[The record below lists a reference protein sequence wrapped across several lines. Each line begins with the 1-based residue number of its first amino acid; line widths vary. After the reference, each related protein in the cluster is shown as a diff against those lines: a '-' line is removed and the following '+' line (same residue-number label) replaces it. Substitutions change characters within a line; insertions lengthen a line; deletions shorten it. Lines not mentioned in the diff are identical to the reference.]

1 MSRTPATA
9 GLSYTEDKEYDLYVL
24 RGKNCPSE
32 NEISYTTL
40 SPYPQP
46 PENQEQI
53 SCLNGKIE
61 SKIEVRGPRPGPSK
75 PICICDAGF
84 DGADCGSPTCE
95 NSKAPKCFGGECQGR
110 VRTLSLQN
118 RIFLFIKTSLKRY
131 FC

>member
-24 RGKNCPSE
+24 RGRNCPSE

-40 SPYPQP
+40 SPHPQP

-61 SKIEVRGPRPGPSK
+61 SKIEARGPRPGPSK

-84 DGADCGSPTCE
+84 DGADCGSPTCG
-95 NSKAPKCFGGECQGR
+95 NSKAPKCFEGECQGS
-110 VRTLSLQN
+110 VL
-118 RIFLFIKTSLKRY
+118 IFFSAKSNFIFFKN
-131 FC
+131 